1 MDYRNQSLGALAIAI
16 PRASK
21 LFRDYDLDFCCG
33 GKQTLERA
41 ASRKEMDLDK
51 LESQLAALAADSVDT
66 RDWRLAP
73 LAEIIDYILPRFHQR
88 HREQLSELVLMAEKV
103 ERVHGDKPT
112 CPRGLAKQLNLI
124 RLDLENHMMKE
135 EQILFPLIKQGM
147 GQQAAGPIS
156 VMEHEHDE
164 AGEQLEVV
172 KFLTNNVTPPEGACN
187 TWQALYNGINTF
199 ISDLMEHI
207 HLENNL
213 LFPRA
218 LSGK

>member
-41 ASRKEMDLDK
+41 ASRKELDLDK
-51 LESQLAALAADSVDT
+51 LESELTALAADPVDT

-135 EQILFPLIKQGM
+135 EQILFPLIRQGI

-218 LSGK
+218 LSGR